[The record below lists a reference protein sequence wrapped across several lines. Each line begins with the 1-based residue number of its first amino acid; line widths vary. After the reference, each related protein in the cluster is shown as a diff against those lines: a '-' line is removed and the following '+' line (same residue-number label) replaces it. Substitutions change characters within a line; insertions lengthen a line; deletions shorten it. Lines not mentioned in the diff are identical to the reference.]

1 MQKVFVYLGLGL
13 VFVYFFGGG
22 IAHFLAT
29 EMFVRI
35 VPPYI
40 PFPRAVVYVSG
51 VFELL
56 GAVGLCV
63 PRWRQRAGNGLLAL
77 TLCVTPANVYMW
89 MNPQLFPTMSEAL
102 LFWRLPLQVVLL
114 GLIWWS
120 TRDRAAVA
128 APTGRAAPRAVG
140 APTG

>member
-1 MQKVFVYLGLGL
+1 MQRVFVYTGLAL

-22 IAHFLAT
+22 IAHFLST

-56 GAVGLCV
+56 GAVGICI
-63 PRWRQRAGNGLLAL
+63 PRWRQRAGNGLIAL

-102 LFWRLPLQVVLL
+102 LFWRLPMQVVLL
-114 GLIWWS
+114 ALIWWS
-120 TRDRAAVA
+120 TRDSR
-128 APTGRAAPRAVG
+128 G
-140 APTG
+140 